1 MRRSGPAAL
10 AALSLASLASCSG
23 PLLFAEVEIPD
34 LRVTLPQQSFP
45 AFDAGNPAN
54 WCDPSGP
61 PPPIPCVA
69 LSTAY
74 DLGAHVPALTEKGV
88 TYELRVTDVE
98 FTLSAT
104 QSSPGAPTD
113 LGGIQS
119 ATVRV
124 GWDPAVPGSGVVIAK
139 YVRATAGTPT
149 TVAISGNANLDL
161 APYISSGNLPVR
173 VEVVIDGPTSAFDAD
188 ILAAFYVRV
197 TLDWG
202 KYL

>member
-1 MRRSGPAAL
+1 MRRPGPAAL
-10 AALSLASLASCSG
+10 ALLALAGLPSCGG

-34 LRVTLPQQSFP
+34 LQVTLPRQSFP
-45 AFDAGNPAN
+45 AFDAGNPSS
-54 WCDPSGP
+54 WCNPSGP
-61 PPPIPCVA
+61 PPPIPCVG
-69 LSTAY
+69 LTTGY
-74 DLGAHVPALTEKGV
+74 DLGAQVPALTQKGV

-104 QSSPGAPTD
+104 QSAPGAPTD

-124 GWDPAVPGSGVVIAK
+124 GYDPAVPGSGVVIAT
-139 YVRATAGTPT
+139 YVRPAAGTPT
-149 TVAISGNANLDL
+149 TIAVSGNANLDL
-161 APYISSGNLPVR
+161 APYVSSGNLPVR

>member
-1 MRRSGPAAL
+1 MSRSGPAAL
-10 AALSLASLASCSG
+10 AALALTGLTSCSG

-34 LRVTLPQQSFP
+34 LRITLPQQSFP
-45 AFDAGNPAN
+45 AFDAGNPAS
-54 WCDPSGP
+54 WCNPSGP

-69 LSTAY
+69 LTTGY
-74 DLGAHVPALTEKGV
+74 DLGAQVPALTQKGV
-88 TYELRVTDVE
+88 TYELRITDVA

-104 QSSPGAPTD
+104 QSPGAPTD

-124 GWDPAVPGSGVVIAK
+124 GADPSVPGSGVVIAT
-139 YVRATAGTPT
+139 YVRAAAGTPT
-149 TVAISGNANLDL
+149 TIAVTGNANLDL
-161 APYISSGNLPVR
+161 APYISGGILPVH
-173 VEVVIDGPTSAFDAD
+173 VEVVIDGPTSSFDAD

-202 KYL
+202 KYI